1 MVHMTLKQL
10 QTAAKAHNTATCITK
25 VSTKSKSALAKNL
38 GVTLTKAPKKPAAK
52 KPAAKKAGAKG
63 KVANAGPKRFT
74 AAQRA
79 RALAEMSGPVGVRL
93 SKPGGRKTR
102 KDKGTKRSRPAFG
115 PLTYMDTPE

>member
-10 QTAAKAHNTATCITK
+10 QTAAKAHNAATCITK

-38 GVTLTKAPKKPAAK
+38 GVTLTKAPKKPPAK
-52 KPAAKKAGAKG
+52 KPAAKAGAKG
-63 KVANAGPKRFT
+63 KAANVGPKRFT

-102 KDKGTKRSRPAFG
+102 KDKGTQRQATIARTAFMNRP
-115 PLTYMDTPE
+115 E

>member
-38 GVTLTKAPKKPAAK
+38 GVTLTKAPKKPPAK
-52 KPAAKKAGAKG
+52 KPAAKAGAKG
-63 KVANAGPKRFT
+63 KAANVGPKRFT

>member
-52 KPAAKKAGAKG
+52 KPAAKS

-102 KDKGTKRSRPAFG
+102 KDKGTQRKATVARNDFMNRP
-115 PLTYMDTPE
+115 D

>member
-25 VSTKSKSALAKNL
+25 VSTKSKTALAKNL

-52 KPAAKKAGAKG
+52 KPAAKKPAGK

-102 KDKGTKRSRPAFG
+102 KDKGIKRRVPFG
-115 PLTYMDTPE
+115 PLTYMDSPE

>member
-25 VSTKSKSALAKNL
+25 VSTKSKTALAKNL

-52 KPAAKKAGAKG
+52 KPAGKA

-102 KDKGTKRSRPAFG
+102 KDKGIKRRVPFG
-115 PLTYMDTPE
+115 PLTYMDSPE